1 MPDSLTTLLTYFLF
15 RWTLANMLG
24 WSLGFF
30 LGGLL
35 LSALGGIVGVLLGG
49 VVVGALVGIG
59 QWLILRR
66 ETNWAN
72 ARWALVSAVGGGL
85 ATIPAYLSGVTLI
98 AGPSIGYFVI
108 GAVYGGIFGT
118 LQWLILR
125 APYDDLAVLWL
136 IANVIGGGLCGC
148 LTMTVNPLR
157 LPVFCSIGPVAFG
170 LITGYTLLYL
180 HRETSE
186 DTPSP

>member
-1 MPDSLTTLLTYFLF
+1 MPDSLTTLLMHFLF
-15 RWTLANMLG
+15 RWTLVNILG

-30 LGGLL
+30 LGGLI
-35 LSALGGIVGVLLGG
+35 LSLLGGVIGVVLGG
-49 VVVGALVGIG
+49 VVVGALVGIA
-59 QWLILRR
+59 QWSILRR
-66 ETNWAN
+66 ETEWAN
-72 ARWALVSAVGGGL
+72 SRWALYSAVGGGL
-85 ATIPAYLSGVTLI
+85 ATLPAYLAGVTLI
-98 AGPSIGYFVI
+98 AGQGIGYFVI

-125 APYDDLAVLWL
+125 TPYSDLAVLWI
-136 IANVIGGGLCGC
+136 IANIVGGGLCGC

-180 HRETSE
+180 QRQTET
-186 DTPSP
+186 